1 MKKSIY
7 LVGGSKGGVGKS
19 TVAMALLDYLTESGE
34 TPLLIET
41 DTSNPDVA
49 KAYGKTVATKS
60 IDLDKGDGWV
70 DFLNSADAHD
80 GPIVVNGAARNN
92 TGISTYGGN
101 LGNSLVDLD
110 RALVTLW
117 VVNRQ
122 RDGLEL
128 LKQYLEALPQS
139 KQHTVHIV
147 RNTYYGTPE
156 QFELLAGSKIK
167 TSIEDAG
174 GKTLSFPNLAD
185 RITDEINNKRL
196 SIAEAAKSAPIGNRA
211 EINRWRTIAKE
222 MFVEVVK

>member
-7 LVGGSKGGVGKS
+7 LIGGSKGGVGKS
-19 TVAMALLDYLTESGE
+19 TVAMALLDYLTESGDK
-34 TPLLIET
+34 PLLIET

-49 KAYGKTVATKS
+49 KAYGKEVPAKS

-70 DFLNSADAHD
+70 DFLNAVDAHD
-80 GPIVVNGAARNN
+80 GPVVVNGAARNN
-92 TGISTYGGN
+92 TGIATYGGN
-101 LGNSLVDLD
+101 LGNSLGDLS

-139 KQHTVHIV
+139 KLHTVHIV
-147 RNTYYGTPE
+147 RNTYFGRPE
-156 QFELLAGSKIK
+156 QFELLAGSKLK
-167 TSIEDAG
+167 AGVEEAG
-174 GKTLSFPNLAD
+174 GKVLDFPDLAD

-196 SIAEAAKSAPIGNRA
+196 SIAEASKSAPIGNRA
-211 EINRWRTIAKE
+211 EINRWRSLAKSL
-222 MFVEVVK
+222 FAEVVK